1 MSLPLSS
8 NALMTPPSPSVAQ
21 TRLGAPKTVL
31 ARGTYEALNGAK
43 AAVQQANQNQT
54 GKRLRETLT
63 ARTQDLSATVTL
75 ARANAL
81 ITQAGLP
88 SGLNKAVDRP
98 TADVLAVRVQRQSFM
113 TFALG

>member
-1 MSLPLSS
+1 
-8 NALMTPPSPSVAQ
+8 MTPPSPSGAQ

-81 ITQAGLP
+81 ITQAGA
-88 SGLNKAVDRP
+88 NKNKKYNRNWSEDP
-98 TADVLAVRVQRQSFM
+98 PLWSE
-113 TFALG
+113 